1 MSDDASIRLMP
12 LYTHLERIESGLAAQ
27 GIGPRDAIPP
37 ERLFRLDQWH
47 CHGTEAICA
56 AAEQLGLGPGSRV
69 LDVGSGIGGLARYRE
84 AVGTLAEGEGEAPA
98 APAVE
103 GGGAEVDAVVID
115 LDL

>member
-47 CHGTEAICA
+47 YHGTEAIRA
-56 AAEQLGLGPGSRV
+56 GGPVRP
-69 LDVGSGIGGLARYRE
+69 
-84 AVGTLAEGEGEAPA
+84 APRRLRRDGH
-98 APAVE
+98 E
-103 GGGAEVDAVVID
+103 HR
-115 LDL
+115 